1 MFTLLNANF
10 NFSKHPRLVA
20 TLTSSDLN
28 HKSLLVLEFLDNPS
42 KREAVCNAEHFRS
55 IFNIEPPSSN
65 QVLNNS
71 EPIPSKKMQHTQVF
85 SLML

>member
-42 KREAVCNAEHFRS
+42 KREAVCKAKASDQHLTLNPL
-55 IFNIEPPSSN
+55 PP
-65 QVLNNS
+65 VR
-71 EPIPSKKMQHTQVF
+71 F
-85 SLML
+85 